1 MSNENTARLRRW
13 AESVLAMPAGHHDED
28 VLAAAEHIL
37 ATTDPLTMADVEWDD
52 KHFLAGA
59 TINEGDSAK
68 EMVMCGFTRDGE
80 IYVVEP
86 NPGRGKRGY
95 WPMPGDLTPNGKKY
109 ELVEVT
115 DKPENP
121 VEPSTKTMD
130 EYSPAECADM
140 VGMWAGYNRHVAGGD
155 PTAFVIITG
164 EENEAG
170 RVPCYNPGA
179 PMPHAWAPD
188 PWMLTPRFDMP
199 RAWSTDGEPCAPT
212 VSPGENVGN
221 DQQEHPETLST
232 LEDYENAPVGTIVAK
247 PGYSAW
253 TKGRDGSWHRGG
265 EWAPSGLM
273 AGTERQVLRW
283 GDGS

>member
-1 MSNENTARLRRW
+1 MSNERERLARQW
-13 AESVLAMPAGHHDED
+13 AEEADPKLLSEMTRAVRD
-28 VLAAAEHIL
+28 HIL
-37 ATTDPLTMADVEWDD
+37 ATTTRPTMADVEWDD

-95 WPMPGDLTPNGKKY
+95 WPMPGDLTPNGKRY

-115 DKPENP
+115 ET
-121 VEPSTKTMD
+121 EPSTKTMD
-130 EYSPAECADM
+130 EYSPKEQADM

-188 PWMLTPRFDMP
+188 PWMLTPRFDLP
-199 RAWSTDGEPCAPT
+199 RAWSTDGEPYAPT

-232 LEDYENAPVGTIVAK
+232 LEDYENAPEGTIVALQATASVWVK
-247 PGYSAW
+247 SDGMWRRGDYDTW
-253 TKGRDGSWHRGG
+253 TS
-265 EWAPSGLM
+265 ESM
-273 AGTERQVLRW
+273 AGVSRTILRLGW
-283 GDGS
+283 GE

>member
-1 MSNENTARLRRW
+1 MSNDTARLRRW

-28 VLAAAEHIL
+28 VLAVADHIL
-37 ATTDPLTMADVEWDD
+37 ATTGPLTMADVEWDD

-95 WPMPGDLTPNGKKY
+95 WPMPGDLTPNGKRY

-121 VEPSTKTMD
+121 VEPSAKTMD
-130 EYSPAECADM
+130 EYSLAERADM
-140 VGMWAGYNRHVAGGD
+140 VGMWAGYNRHEAGGA

-170 RVPCYNPGA
+170 RVPFYNPGA
-179 PMPHAWAPD
+179 PAPHDWAPD
-188 PWMLTPRFDMP
+188 SWMLTPRFDMP
-199 RAWSTDGEPCAPT
+199 RAWGTDGEPCAPT
-212 VSPGENVGN
+212 VSSGENVGA
-221 DQQEHPETLST
+221 DQPEHPDVLKTV
-232 LEDYENAPVGTIVAK
+232 EDYENAPEGTVVAK
-247 PGYSAW
+247 PFCLAW
-253 TKGRDGSWHRGG
+253 TKSYNGDWDDEGDGKTGREMG
-265 EWAPSGLM
+265 
-273 AGTERQVLRW
+273 GTERQVLRW
-283 GDGS
+283 GWGE

>member
-1 MSNENTARLRRW
+1 MSNERERLAREW
-13 AESVLAMPAGHHDED
+13 ATSTLPKGDAKTM
-28 VLAAAEHIL
+28 AAIEHIL
-37 ATTDPLTMADVEWDD
+37 ATTTEPTMADEDWNGD

-68 EMVMCGFTRDGE
+68 EMVMCGVTRDGE

-86 NPGRGKRGY
+86 NTGRGKRGY
-95 WPMPGDLTPNGKKY
+95 WPMPGDLTPNGKRY

-130 EYSPAECADM
+130 EYTLSERTDM
-140 VGMWAGYNRHVAGGD
+140 VGMWAGYNRHRLGGK
-155 PTAFVIITG
+155 PTDFVIITG

-179 PMPHAWAPD
+179 PAPHDWAAD
-188 PWMLTPRFDMP
+188 IWMLTPRFDMP

-212 VSPGENVGN
+212 VSANENVGP
-221 DQQEHPETLST
+221 DQPEHPETLT
-232 LEDYENAPVGTIVAK
+232 TVEDYKNAPEGTVVDICGTVAVCERHGWGVVK
-247 PGYSAW
+247 EALKFS
-253 TKGRDGSWHRGG
+253 DGELFHQG
-265 EWAPSGLM
+265 EGV
-273 AGTERQVLRW
+273 VLRW
-283 GDGS
+283 GWGE